1 LGKIKNKKIKNNTM
15 SDLVYKYLKD
25 IRGKKILTRE
35 EEYKY
40 FEQYKNGST
49 TAYNYIIECNL
60 KLVVNI
66 ARRYI
71 GTNNL
76 QLSDLIEE
84 GNLGLIKAV
93 KRFDHKRGIKFS
105 TYAIWW
111 IKQGITRAI
120 TCKSTTIRIPVYL
133 QEKISNIIKI
143 KRKFILENKREP
155 TPNELLDEADVT
167 DDIKNQIILNIRV
180 ANPLHIDDL
189 IDPCNE
195 TSCSFIT
202 IMEDKNNEN
211 IFNAIKIKQ
220 IINILKKKL
229 NELIDN
235 KEITEKQKN
244 IFLYRIGVNDNFSQR
259 TLEKTGIEFH
269 LSRERI
275 RQIQKLV
282 KNKLK
287 QFEEFNNL
295 KNLL

>member
-1 LGKIKNKKIKNNTM
+1 M
-15 SDLVYKYLKD
+15 SDLVYKYLAD
-25 IRGKKILTRE
+25 IRGKKVLTRE

-40 FEQYKNGST
+40 FEQYKNGNT
-49 TAYNYIIECNL
+49 IAYNYIIECNL

-71 GTNNL
+71 GTSSL

-84 GNLGLIKAV
+84 GNLGLMKAV
-93 KRFDHKRGIKFS
+93 EKFDHKRGIKFS
-105 TYAIWW
+105 TYSSWW
-111 IKQGITRAI
+111 IKQFILRAI
-120 TCKSTTIRIPVYL
+120 ICKSTTIRIPVYL

-143 KRKFILENKREP
+143 KRKFIIENKREP
-155 TPNELLDEADVT
+155 TPNELLNEANIT
-167 DDIKNQIILNIRV
+167 DDIKNQIILNMKV
-180 ANPLHIDDL
+180 ANLLHIDDL
-189 IDPCNE
+189 IDSCNE

-220 IINILKKKL
+220 IINILKNKL
-229 NELIDN
+229 NKLIDN
-235 KEITEKQKN
+235 KEITKKQKN

-259 TLEKTGIEFH
+259 TLEETGIEFH